1 MPRSRRACDAML
13 RVFEAIMVS
22 IDERL
27 SLLEADYFWD
37 GLREWVENQA
47 ELTTLVPVL
56 LFAQAPGHPRKGG
69 VTRLAAWDS

>member
-1 MPRSRRACDAML
+1 MPRSHCACDAML
-13 RVFEAIMVS
+13 RVFGAFMVS

-37 GLREWVENQA
+37 GLREWVENHA